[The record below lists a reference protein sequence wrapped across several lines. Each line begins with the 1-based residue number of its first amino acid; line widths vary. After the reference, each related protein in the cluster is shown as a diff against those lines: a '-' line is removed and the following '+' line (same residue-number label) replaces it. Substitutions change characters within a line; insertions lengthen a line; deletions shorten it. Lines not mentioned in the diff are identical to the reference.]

1 MIVCS
6 CNVLSDKQV
15 RTIVRGEGGCE
26 TPRRVSEVYGCLG
39 CSPQCGR
46 CARTIRDI
54 MRDAGACC
62 PGPPDDKLP
71 EAVLAGTD

>member
-6 CNVLSDKQV
+6 CNILSDKQV
-15 RTIVRGEGGCE
+15 RDVVE
-26 TPRRVSEVYGCLG
+26 TSCAPRKVSEVYGCLG

-54 MRDAGACC
+54 MKATGACC
-62 PGPPDDKLP
+62 ATAVSDEELP
-71 EAVLAGTD
+71 EAVLHGEA

>member
-6 CNVLSDKQV
+6 CNILSDKQV
-15 RTIVRGEGGCE
+15 RDVVGTECA
-26 TPRRVSEVYGCLG
+26 PRKVSEVYGCLG

-54 MRDAGACC
+54 MRGAGACC
-62 PGPPDDKLP
+62 GGPADEELP
-71 EAVLAGTD
+71 EAVLHGEA

>member
-6 CNVLSDKQV
+6 CNILSDKQV
-15 RTIVRGEGGCE
+15 REVVE
-26 TPRRVSEVYGCLG
+26 TPSAPRKVSEVYGCLG

-54 MRDAGACC
+54 MKATGACC
-62 PGPPDDKLP
+62 ASAVSDDELP
-71 EAVLAGTD
+71 EAVLHGDA